1 MIVRAKFVVPVTGPI
16 IENGAVAVSDGV
28 ITDVTSWPASGGH
41 CDHDL
46 GEAVLLPGFVNTHTH
61 LELSHL
67 QGRVDPGIGFVE
79 WLESLGR
86 MVRADDD
93 PAARVAGV
101 KRGARECIE
110 LGVTTVGDIT
120 RRPSETRAVLRDG
133 PLRVVSF
140 GEVIA
145 IGPIRTMLNARLQ
158 AATQADH
165 VSNHLRIGVSPHSPY
180 TVEPSGF
187 HACRCKA
194 DELGL
199 PMTIH
204 VAETPDERL
213 FTSAHDGPLRAFLER
228 VDAWDENVEC
238 PSASPVEFLDRIG
251 CLGPRTLLAHVNY
264 VGAEEIQ
271 ILARSGA
278 HVVYCPRTHAAFGH
292 APHPYREMRRAG
304 INVCLGTDSLASN
317 PSLSV
322 LDEARM
328 LYAKYPDEGAKSYL
342 EMITL
347 CAARALGWDDVVG
360 SLSPGMAA
368 DMTAVRLE
376 TDGPDDPL
384 ANVLGS
390 DELPVQTFI
399 NGTVV
404 YPSPREP
411 SCET

>member
-16 IENGAVAVSDGV
+16 IENGAVAVSNGV
-28 ITDVTSWPASGGH
+28 ITDVSPWAASGGH

-46 GEAVLLPGFVNTHTH
+46 GEAVLFPGFVNGHTH

-67 QGRVDPGIGFVE
+67 QGQVDPGIGFID

-86 MVRADDD
+86 TVRTQDD
-93 PAARVAGV
+93 PAAREASL

-110 LGVTTVGDIT
+110 AGVTTVGDIT

-133 PLRVVSF
+133 PLRVVSY

-145 IGPIRTMLNARLQ
+145 IGPIRTRLNARLQ
-158 AATQADH
+158 AAANADD
-165 VSNHLRIGVSPHSPY
+165 VSDYLRIGVSPHSPY

-199 PMTIH
+199 RMTIH
-204 VAETPDERL
+204 VGETPDERL
-213 FTSAHDGPLRAFLER
+213 FTTGHEGPLRAFLER
-228 VDAWDENVEC
+228 VGAWDENVEC
-238 PSASPVEFLDRIG
+238 PSASPVEFLERMG
-251 CLGPRTLLAHVNY
+251 CLGPRTLLGHVNY
-264 VGAEEIQ
+264 VTAEEIR
-271 ILARSGA
+271 ILARSSA

-292 APHPYREMRRAG
+292 AVHPYREMRCAG
-304 INVCLGTDSLASN
+304 VNVCLGTDSLASN

-322 LDEARM
+322 LDEARL
-328 LYAKYPDEGAKSYL
+328 LYAEYPDEGAEWYL
-342 EMITL
+342 EMMTVR
-347 CAARALGWDDVVG
+347 AARALGWDDVVG

-368 DMTAVRLE
+368 DMTAIRLD

-384 ANVLGS
+384 ANVFCS
-390 DELPVQTFI
+390 DELPVVTFV

-404 YPSPREP
+404 YPSPGEL
-411 SCET
+411 SCGT